1 VNQKTR
7 ELGMRIALGATTAH
21 VLRLVLSRGFT
32 LVAVGVLIGAGVTL
46 ELTRLIASL
55 LYKVSPRD
63 PVAFGSAVLLMSF
76 IALLALWLPAQR
88 AAGIDPAR
96 AVRE

>member
-1 VNQKTR
+1 
-7 ELGMRIALGATTAH
+7 MRMALGATTAD
-21 VLRLVLSRGFT
+21 VLRLVLSRGFA
-32 LVAVGVLIGAGVTL
+32 LVATGVFVGGAITL
-46 ELTRLIASL
+46 ELTRLIATL

-63 PVAFGSAVLLMSF
+63 PVAFGA
-76 IALLALWLPAQR
+76 ALGVMTLVSLAALWLPAMR

>member
-1 VNQKTR
+1 
-7 ELGMRIALGATTAH
+7 MRMALGATTAH
-21 VLRLVLSRGFT
+21 VLRLVLSRGYVLVT
-32 LVAVGVLIGAGVTL
+32 LGTVIGAGVTMG
-46 ELTRLIASL
+46 LTRLIASL

-63 PVAFGSAVLLMSF
+63 PVAFGSAVLVMSVT
-76 IALLALWLPAQR
+76 ALVALWVPAQR

>member
-1 VNQKTR
+1 
-7 ELGMRIALGATTAH
+7 MALGATTSD
-21 VLRLVLSRGFT
+21 VLRLVLSRGLALVATGVLVGAALT
-32 LVAVGVLIGAGVTL
+32 LV
-46 ELTRLIASL
+46 LTRLMATL

-63 PVAFGSAVLLMSF
+63 PVAFGSAVLVMSF
-76 IALLALWLPAQR
+76 TALLALWLPAQR